1 MHDGVSPWLGYMANG
16 VGLIGLKVRVNLL
29 MLLML
34 ILMPHAMTH
43 WTALVDHM
51 TKIVQTVWDAVRK
64 RIEN

>member
-1 MHDGVSPWLGYMANG
+1 MANG
-16 VGLIGLKVRVNLL
+16 AGLIGLKVRVNLL
-29 MLLML
+29 MLLVL
-34 ILMPHAMTH
+34 ILMPHATMH